1 MSQYEGTFGF
11 ENAKPLLIYHTYKM
25 FFTFFPLN
33 MFSTFAHP
41 NYDSYLPPEFFLH
54 GIVDEKT
61 DVYAYG
67 VLLLELITG
76 RLALDKSK
84 KSLVMWVCYLLS
96 MLFTPTILLRE
107 NNKII
112 SFFAS
117 G

>member
-1 MSQYEGTFGF
+1 
-11 ENAKPLLIYHTYKM
+11 
-25 FFTFFPLN
+25 
-33 MFSTFAHP
+33 MFSTFAPP

-96 MLFTPTILLRE
+96 ILFIPTILRE
-107 NNKII
+107 KKKTI
-112 SFFAS
+112 SFSVS